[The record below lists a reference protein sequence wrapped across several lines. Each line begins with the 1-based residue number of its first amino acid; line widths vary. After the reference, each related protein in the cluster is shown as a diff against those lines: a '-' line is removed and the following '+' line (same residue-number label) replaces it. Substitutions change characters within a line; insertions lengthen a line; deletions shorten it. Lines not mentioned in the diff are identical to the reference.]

1 VNYFNSEAAFYTQR
15 KLLWLKLGLW
25 MSSTRLFDNLL
36 LAKHPELKVNV
47 VNTEVS
53 GKTVIDLKSRWEERV
68 FRPHNMT
75 MSFWP

>member
-1 VNYFNSEAAFYTQR
+1 M
-15 KLLWLKLGLW
+15 L
-25 MSSTRLFDNLL
+25 STRLFDNLL

-53 GKTVIDLKSRWEERV
+53 GKTVIDLKNRWEESV

-75 MSFWP
+75 MSFWPWVNVLLSIESRS

>member
-1 VNYFNSEAAFYTQR
+1 MLS
-15 KLLWLKLGLW
+15 
-25 MSSTRLFDNLL
+25 MRLFDNLL